1 MKVRKASLEDL
12 QRLVEFT
19 TEEAREAE
27 GSLAGFD
34 KLETGVQKALE
45 DDSKAMYWVLA
56 DESGEAVGSISALKE
71 WSDWKAGY
79 YWWIQSV
86 YVVPAHR
93 GKGCFELL
101 LQAVIEEMQLQGG
114 LELRLYVHRDN
125 KRAIGAY
132 RKSAFE
138 ALPYAIMALKRDG

>member
-1 MKVRKASLEDL
+1 MKTRKALPQDL
-12 QRLVEFT
+12 PVLLEFT

-27 GSLAGFD
+27 GSAQAFDHLEAG
-34 KLETGVQKALE
+34 VRQALE
-45 DDSKAMYWVLA
+45 DDSKAMYWLLLE
-56 DESGEAVGSISALKE
+56 DSGKAVGSISALTE

-86 YVVPAHR
+86 YIVPAHR
-93 GKGCFELL
+93 GKGCFDLL
-101 LQAVIEEMQLQGG
+101 LNAVLEEMENQGG
-114 LELRLYVHRDN
+114 LELRLYVHKDN

-138 ALPYAIMALKRDG
+138 TLPYEMMVLRR